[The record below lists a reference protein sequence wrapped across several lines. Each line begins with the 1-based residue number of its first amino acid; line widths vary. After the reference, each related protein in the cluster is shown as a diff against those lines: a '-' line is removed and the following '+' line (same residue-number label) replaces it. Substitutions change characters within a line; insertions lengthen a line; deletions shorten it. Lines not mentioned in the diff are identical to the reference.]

1 MPQTRTKIARF
12 LATFASETLAK
23 SLYTIS
29 KLLGTFA
36 MAEQN
41 PENSANSN
49 RNRSPSNSPTQP
61 DKSEPH
67 TGREAAAPSFIKRI
81 QIVQGGEEVPPNGG
95 TVHAQNA
102 PM

>member
-36 MAEQN
+36 MADQN
-41 PENSANSN
+41 PENSAN
-49 RNRSPSNSPTQP
+49 
-61 DKSEPH
+61 
-67 TGREAAAPSFIKRI
+67 
-81 QIVQGGEEVPPNGG
+81 PN
-95 TVHAQNA
+95 
-102 PM
+102 